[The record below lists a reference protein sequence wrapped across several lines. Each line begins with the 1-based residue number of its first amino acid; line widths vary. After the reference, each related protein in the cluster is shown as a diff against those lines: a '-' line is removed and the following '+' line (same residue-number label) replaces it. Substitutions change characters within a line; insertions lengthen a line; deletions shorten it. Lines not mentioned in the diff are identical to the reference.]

1 MEKIRV
7 FISSVQYELEV
18 EREWAK
24 YALNKVPTL
33 DLFFLPVLYEHE
45 PASSNVAIKECV
57 NLVNS
62 CQVYVL
68 IVGEKSGFMVDD
80 ISITHIEFKRAVELR
95 AAGKMKIL
103 VFRKNGGELEAG
115 AKDLL
120 DDVRASGVKYKKFSK
135 AAQLANEIEIAL
147 IRALKDDFNQPSA
160 FHIESKASAK
170 QILENASVYEN
181 LPTDCGYSDFD
192 LSIAKRMIASWDGLE
207 QNGLEENGL
216 EQNNQVRAKLKKR
229 LLNRNHLYGKAGKS
243 IATMAGAIVLGKEP
257 TRFNGLNNAYIT
269 AEFYEGCSTEADA
282 SEHQTLLGPALNVV
296 EAAVK
301 FVSNFTRK
309 QERVVG
315 IRRITIHEYPVEVI
329 REVIVNAIAHRDYET
344 TSARIFL
351 RVFSNRVSVS
361 SPGLPLQPMTATKLR
376 TGEARAVSR
385 NPLIAQ
391 SLLHL
396 KLMEHRGSGFQRIRA
411 SVGKSGVSKLDVRA
425 DDGFLEVTL
434 YGRGEKIGNLPLP
447 QAAMNE
453 ILSAEAVADL
463 NERQR
468 KIAKSLVAGE
478 TLTRG
483 IVIDEFGCS
492 TDTAYRDLTKLV
504 ENGLAIRLGSGR
516 STRYIHPQFSAS
528 FEADDPLVVNG

>member
-7 FISSVQYELEV
+7 FISSVQKELEV
-18 EREWAK
+18 ERELAK
-24 YALNKVPTL
+24 YALNKVPSL

-45 PASSNVAIKECV
+45 PASSNVAIEECV

-68 IVGEKSGFMVDD
+68 IVGEKAGFMVDD
-80 ISITHIEFKRAVELR
+80 ISITHIEFKRALELR
-95 AAGKMKIL
+95 AAGKIKIL
-103 VFRKNGGELEAG
+103 VFRKIGRTLEAG

-120 DDVRASGVKYKKFSK
+120 DDVRASGVKYKQFSK
-135 AAQLANEIEIAL
+135 ATQLADEIEVAL

-160 FHIESKASAK
+160 LHIESKASAK

-181 LPTDCGYSDFD
+181 LPTDCRYSDLD
-192 LSIAKRMIASWDGLE
+192 LSLAKRMIASWDGLE
-207 QNGLEENGL
+207 QNK
-216 EQNNQVRAKLKKR
+216 QVRVNLKKR
-229 LLNRNHLYGKAGKS
+229 LLNRNHLYGKAGES

-282 SEHQTLLGPALNVV
+282 AEHRTLLGPALNVV

-315 IRRITIHEYPVEVI
+315 IRRITIQEYPVEVI

-376 TGEARAVSR
+376 TGDVRAVSR

-411 SVGKSGVSKLDVRA
+411 SVGRSGVTKLDVRA

-434 YGRGEKIGNLPLP
+434 YGRGEKLGNLPLP

-453 ILSAEAVADL
+453 ILPAETVADL

-468 KIAKSLVAGE
+468 KIAESLVAGE
-478 TLTRG
+478 TLTRA
-483 IVIDEFGCS
+483 IVINEFGCS

-504 ENGLAIRLGSGR
+504 ENGLAVRLGAAR
-516 STRYIHPQFSAS
+516 STRYIHPQFSGS
-528 FEADDPLVVNG
+528 IEADDPQNVTD